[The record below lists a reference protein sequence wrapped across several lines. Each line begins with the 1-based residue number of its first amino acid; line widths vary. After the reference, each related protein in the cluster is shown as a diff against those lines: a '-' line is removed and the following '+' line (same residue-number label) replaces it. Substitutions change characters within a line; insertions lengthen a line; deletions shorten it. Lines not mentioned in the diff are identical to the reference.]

1 MCIDQKSIDGWF
13 KEAAGSQAI
22 SVDAISIER
31 LSNISMSGSFVYRS
45 SVQRRDDVTL
55 FLLQID
61 GHNVLVLSVS
71 APTDLPE
78 EFDGISRIHG
88 KVRMKFCPLT
98 HQNAAALRGFLPYT
112 APAPLSKKA
121 STFGVGDR
129 LGIAGPGHIRLFKSF
144 KASPVLA
151 QQSVREV
158 ELTGRTFEDVLDA
171 STWAVFQEGYKEAW
185 GADGDHLKTEQWVRK
200 AVTIGFTMITAD
212 VSDYIRSELTAAPV
226 DTVLENY
233 ETIDPHYR
241 ERVESFYLDKKWEL
255 DCNLLIRFTKE
266 DLARAVVVYRE
277 AVDHAKRLYE
287 AALEANGEGSFD
299 FELSVDETPAP
310 TTPQAHIFVAQE
322 LKTQG
327 VVIWSV
333 APRFVGEFQKG
344 IDYIGDVEDFEKT
357 FRIYAAI
364 ARIFGHKV
372 SVHSGSD
379 KFSIFPAVGRLSC
392 GEFHVKTSGTNWLL
406 ALKVIAQKDRALF
419 LRLYRFALDHFDKA
433 RTYYHVTPNLKN
445 VPDPSQLEN
454 HDLIPL
460 FNNPDSRQVLH
471 ITYGEMF
478 TDNSLK
484 EDIFKTLEQHIEHY
498 YKQLQDH
505 IGDHLRLLGV
515 ETEG

>member
-1 MCIDQKSIDGWF
+1 MQRAINEIESWFNAAADKNVITEEGISLDKID
-13 KEAAGSQAI
+13 E
-22 SVDAISIER
+22 IEKPHTV
-31 LSNISMSGSFVYRS
+31 LMES
-45 SVQRRDDVTL
+45 SVVSVNDVSF
-55 FLLQID
+55 FLL
-61 GHNVLVLSVS
+61 VLDRKKLLVIYTKGEIPTGFEGVS
-71 APTDLPE
+71 RTI
-78 EFDGISRIHG
+78 GVG
-88 KVRMKFCPLT
+88 KFMFCPLS
-98 HQNAAALRGFLPYT
+98 HQNAAALRHFLPYT

-171 STWAVFQEGYKEAW
+171 STWAVFQEGFKGEW
-185 GADGDHLKTEQWVRK
+185 GADGDHLKTEQWVQK
-200 AVTIGFTMITAD
+200 TVTIGFTMITAD

-241 ERVESFYLDKKWEL
+241 ERVESFYLDRKWEL
-255 DCNLLIRFTKE
+255 DCNLVIRFTKE

-277 AVDHAKRLYE
+277 AVDHAKRLFE
-287 AALEANGEGSFD
+287 AALNAGGEGSFD

-322 LKTQG
+322 LKIQG

-344 IDYIGDVEDFEKT
+344 IDYIGDVENFEKT
-357 FRIYAAI
+357 FRIHAAI

-379 KFSIFPAVGRLSC
+379 KFSIFPAVGRQSY

-419 LRLYRFALDHFDKA
+419 LRLYRFALDHFEKA
-433 RTYYHVTPNLKN
+433 QSYYHVTPNLKN

-454 HDLIPL
+454 HDLTPL

-484 EDIFKTLEQHIEHY
+484 EDLFKTLEQHIEHY
-498 YKQLQDH
+498 YEQLQEH
-505 IGDHLRLLGV
+505 IGDHLRLLEV
-515 ETEG
+515 ETKG